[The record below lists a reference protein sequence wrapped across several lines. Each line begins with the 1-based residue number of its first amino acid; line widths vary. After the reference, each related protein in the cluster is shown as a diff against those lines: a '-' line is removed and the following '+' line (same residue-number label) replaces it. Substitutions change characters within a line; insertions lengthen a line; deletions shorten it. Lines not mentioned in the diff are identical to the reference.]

1 MRFSHTIHRQVVCDL
16 AEATGRF
23 WTSLDRCAV
32 LQEVRI
38 SGKIRKIRYQHSGLL
53 AEPSGRDE
61 ERFQGVFLLGY
72 FAFRVAHR
80 DNGCSHKLGPVRNGY
95 ASMLGNRSRS
105 FVVIRWPV
113 SMRARFVECGAS
125 CKLTRLFF
133 FFRRNLVQSMF
144 GTDEKMYVG
153 GPNYGHRLI

>member
-1 MRFSHTIHRQVVCDL
+1 M
-16 AEATGRF
+16 

-80 DNGCSHKLGPVRNGY
+80 DNELSHKLGPVRNVF

-105 FVVIRWPV
+105 FIVI
-113 SMRARFVECGAS
+113 G
-125 CKLTRLFF
+125 
-133 FFRRNLVQSMF
+133 
-144 GTDEKMYVG
+144 
-153 GPNYGHRLI
+153 